1 MNVLWYVSQLS
12 MKTYLSQRGYAIDK
26 TPANE
31 TLIEQ
36 LREELTV
43 KPFVN
48 PNAPG
53 AELVSAFPVYLESP
67 SKFYLPKCYGLK
79 RFGLPTVSKLD
90 QGEPAPT
97 LHFAGS
103 LRQEQLAPV
112 QAFQEAVQDPLKMGG
127 IIAVFAGSGKTVMGL
142 YLASFY
148 KRKTLIVC
156 HKEFLMNQ
164 WRERIQQYIP
174 TATVGLIKQSKVDI
188 EGKDL
193 VIASLQ
199 SLAMRQYEDSI
210 FKRFG
215 MIIVDEV
222 HHTGAEVFSRAL
234 HKINVPISLGLSAT
248 PKRADGLTKVIEW
261 HIGKVVFASKKRT
274 DTSLIVEVK
283 RFYDPNPD
291 YGRERKLWN
300 NKLNTPGM
308 ITAITQFQPRN
319 EKLLQIWFELKQK
332 EPERRTLVLSDRR
345 EHLTTLERM
354 IRALPNYQGTIGY
367 YVGGMTEKSLKESE
381 SCDVILATY
390 SMAAEGMDIPV
401 LDTLVLASPV
411 SAIEQPIGRIQRQK
425 PEQRKHI
432 PYVIDFIDEFSLFAG
447 QGKRRITFYQKQG
460 YEVRDGKTISSES
473 PSKSAFRQDDD

>member
-1 MNVLWYVSQLS
+1 

-31 TLIEQ
+31 AQIAE
-36 LREELTV
+36 LRDALTV
-43 KPFVN
+43 KPQVN

-53 AELVSAFPVYLESP
+53 AELVAAFPVYLESP
-67 SKFYLPKCYGLK
+67 SKFYMPKCYGLK
-79 RFGLPTVSKLD
+79 RFGLPTVSKLE
-90 QGEPAPT
+90 QGQTVANLE
-97 LHFAGS
+97 FAGS
-103 LRQEQLAPV
+103 LRPEQQEPV
-112 QAFQEAVQDPLKMGG
+112 QAFKEAVADPYKMGG

-142 YLASFY
+142 YLSCFY
-148 KRKTLIVC
+148 KKKTLIVC

-164 WRERIQQYIP
+164 WRERIAQYVP
-174 TATVGLIKQSKVDI
+174 KAKVGLIKQNKVDI

-199 SLAMRQYEDSI
+199 SLAMRSYEDAI
-210 FKRFG
+210 FKQFG
-215 MIIVDEV
+215 MMIVDEV

-274 DTSLIVEVK
+274 DTSMIVEVK
-283 RFYDPNPD
+283 RYYDPNPD

-300 NKLNTPGM
+300 NKINTPAM

-319 EKLLQIWFELKQK
+319 EKLLATWYQLKQT
-332 EPERRTLVLSDRR
+332 EPQRRTLVLSDRR
-345 EHLTTLERM
+345 EHLTTLEKM
-354 IRALPNYQGTIGY
+354 IYALPNYQGTVGY
-367 YVGGMTEKSLKESE
+367 YVGGMTEKALKESE
-381 SCDVILATY
+381 ACDVILATY

-401 LDTLVLASPV
+401 LDTLILASPI

-432 PYVIDFIDEFSLFAG
+432 PYVIDFVDEFSLFAG
-447 QGKRRITFYQKQG
+447 QGRKRIAFYKKQG
-460 YEVRDGKTISSES
+460 YEVKDGVEKPTEPIQ
-473 PSKSAFRQDDD
+473 KMAFREDD

>member
-1 MNVLWYVSQLS
+1 

-31 TLIEQ
+31 HLIEQ
-36 LREELTV
+36 LKEELTV

-67 SKFYLPKCYGLK
+67 SKFYMPKCYGLK
-79 RFGLPTVSKLD
+79 KLGLPTVSKLD
-90 QGEPAPT
+90 SGET
-97 LHFAGS
+97 VSNLHFVGT
-103 LRQEQLAPV
+103 LRPEQDEPV
-112 QAFQEAVQDPLKMGG
+112 QAFLNAAKDPYKMGG

-142 YLASFY
+142 YLSCFY
-148 KRKTLIVC
+148 KKKTLIVC

-164 WRERIQQYIP
+164 WRERITQYVP
-174 TATVGLIKQSKVDI
+174 TAKVGLIKQNKIDI

-199 SLAMRQYEDSI
+199 SLAMRHYDEAI
-210 FKRFG
+210 FKQFG

-283 RFYDPNPD
+283 RFYDPNPE

-319 EKLLQIWFELKQK
+319 EKLLETWYAIKQK
-332 EPERRTLVLSDRR
+332 EPQRRTLVLSDRR
-345 EHLTTLERM
+345 EHLTTLEKM
-354 IRALPNYQGTIGY
+354 IYALPNYHGTIGY
-367 YVGGMTEKSLKESE
+367 YVGGMTEKALKESE
-381 SCDVILATY
+381 MCDVILATY

-401 LDTLVLASPV
+401 LDTLVLASPI

-447 QGKRRITFYQKQG
+447 QGKRRITFYKKQG
-460 YEVRDGKTISSES
+460 YDVQDGKVVQDETV
-473 PSKSAFRQDDD
+473 PKNAFREDD